1 MKKACVCDTC
11 IDMSGHAPARARVC
25 VICIDMC
32 VHANCAHSYS
42 ESRHVPHAHCR
53 WDAAIL
59 LGIGQ
64 GFACTVW
71 GLLVLLL
78 NVLVQV

>member
-11 IDMSGHAPARARVC
+11 IDMSGHARARALVC

-32 VHANCAHSYS
+32 V
-42 ESRHVPHAHCR
+42 HAHCR